1 MSFECAPYLDS
12 CEQGRPDKCPVVRNV
27 NRVWFS
33 LEFLPYKR
41 SELGEILTGM
51 NFNLPG

>member
-1 MSFECAPYLDS
+1 M
-12 CEQGRPDKCPVVRNV
+12 DKFPVVRNV

-33 LEFLPYKR
+33 LEFLPCKR
-41 SELGEILTGM
+41 PESGEILTRM